1 MINQTYVFTV
11 GANVVADDWN
21 ANFNVLCD
29 SNKQCDEAIKDAE
42 NALAFPDGDLSGVYN
57 AVRARP
63 NSFEIPTDTV
73 IVQPECEHYKVL
85 SSGQDLK
92 IQIPKGFNSQA
103 RVLIKIPDNRSLIPI
118 AVLYNG
124 TKVISVGSQKSY
136 KSGYYFA
143 FVYEMNNTA
152 YVKLISTKG
161 K

>member
-1 MINQTYVFTV
+1 MINQIYVFTV

-21 ANFNVLCD
+21 ANFNILRD
-29 SNKQCDEAIKDAE
+29 SNEQCDEAIKDAQ

-103 RVLIKIPDNRSLIPI
+103 RVLIKIPDDRSLIPI
-118 AVLYNG
+118 AVLYDG
-124 TKVISVGSQKSY
+124 TKVISVGSQQSY

-143 FVYEMNNTA
+143 FIYEMNNTA

>member
-1 MINQTYVFTV
+1 MINQIYVFTV

-21 ANFNVLCD
+21 ANFNILRD
-29 SNKQCDEAIKDAE
+29 SNEQCDEAIKDAQ
-42 NALAFPDGDLSGVYN
+42 NALAFPDSDLSGVYS

-73 IVQPECEHYKVL
+73 LVQPECEHYKVL

-103 RVLIKIPDNRSLIPI
+103 RILIKVPDDRNLIPI
-118 AVLYNG
+118 AVLYEG
-124 TKVISVGSQKSY
+124 TKVTSVGSQKSY

-143 FVYEMNNTA
+143 FVCEMNNTA